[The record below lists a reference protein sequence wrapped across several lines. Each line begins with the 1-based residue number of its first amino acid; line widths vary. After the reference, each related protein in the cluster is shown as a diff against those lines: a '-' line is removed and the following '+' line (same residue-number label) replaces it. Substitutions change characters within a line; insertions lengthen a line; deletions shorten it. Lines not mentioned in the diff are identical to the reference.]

1 MVTIQNWLKNFT
13 HVTDEELEAINEI
26 TETTT
31 IAANEAIIKQ
41 GQVSD
46 KIGFLIQGSTRT
58 IFTDNEGNERVVAF
72 KFEGE
77 PLIVLDSFLNQTPSG
92 VGAVTMEPCVI
103 VGTDYKRYM
112 AFIKRFPHYNTVLVN
127 ALAHWFAEG
136 KDRMEYLNQS
146 SAKARYDAMCRLQ
159 PKIINRVPLKYIASH
174 LGITQET
181 LSRIRG
187 KK

>member
-1 MVTIQNWLKNFT
+1 MVTVQNWLQNFIRP
-13 HVTDEELEAINEI
+13 TDEELQAINEI
-26 TETTT
+26 TETITVGE
-31 IAANEAIIKQ
+31 NETIIKQ

-46 KIGFLIQGSTRT
+46 KIGFLLQGATRT
-58 IFTDNEGNERVVAF
+58 IFTDNDGNERVVAF

-92 VGAVTMEPCVI
+92 VGAVTLEPCVI
-103 VGTDYKRYM
+103 IGTDYKRYA
-112 AFIKRFPHYNTVLVN
+112 AFIQRFPHYNTVLVN
-127 ALAHWFAEG
+127 ALAQWFKEG
-136 KDRMEYLNQS
+136 RGRMEYLNQP
-146 SAKARYDAMCRLQ
+146 SAKARYQAMCRLQ